1 MSGGSKPSSC
11 RRGYLPILARCLSGP
26 FVAEVQIV
34 PDQGVD
40 LDAVNIVKL
49 LQAGLDLGLVGA
61 DVNDED
67 ESVVLL
73 HLLHGALGVQ
83 GVNNDAVGIETGLVG
98 DGLAQVLG
106 RSGQDQGL
114 RSVERRRRASLDMLA
129 GVGL

>member
-1 MSGGSKPSSC
+1 M
-11 RRGYLPILARCLSGP
+11 LARCLSGP
-26 FVAEVQIV
+26 FIAGVQIV

-40 LDAVNIVKL
+40 LDAVYVVKL

-61 DVNDED
+61 DVNDKD
-67 ESVVLL
+67 EGVVLL